1 MFPKLFDLPFVHVP
15 IYGYGLMM
23 VFAFLGCQ
31 WLAARLARQRGLDPE
46 VFVNATLIALVAGV
60 VGSRLSHVLE
70 NLRDYTR
77 PGLGFW
83 TNAWNMVNIRS
94 GGLTLYGGLILA
106 APLVLWYFVAKRV
119 PARVALDVAAPCI
132 ALGIAVGRLGCFLN
146 GCCYGAD
153 TSLPWGVTFPY
164 GSNAYVDQFTGST
177 GTHLHAPPPPQLL
190 TPDGFGSAHLVSPDQ
205 AKADPALRPI
215 AAATRSNPV
224 HPTQLYS
231 TINSTLIMLLVL
243 TYIAGP
249 HPGGR
254 GLALLLILEGPTRF
268 LLELLRVEPPV
279 LGPMSLSMVLGIGL
293 FAGGVLLWS
302 FLGRGDG
309 AGVDRQTGFGVVP
322 APSMA

>member
-1 MFPKLFDLPFVHVP
+1 MDQILFRLPVLHVP

-31 WLAARLARQRGLDPE
+31 WLAARLATQRGLDPE
-46 VFVNATLIALVAGV
+46 VFVNGTLIALVAGV

-77 PGLGFW
+77 PDQSVFQ
-83 TNAWNMVNIRS
+83 NAWAMINIRN

-106 APLVLWYFVAKRV
+106 GPLVLWYFLRKRIPGRAAV
-119 PARVALDVAAPCI
+119 DIAAPCV

-153 TSLPWGVTFPY
+153 TNLPWAVRFPY
-164 GSNAYVDQFTGST
+164 GSNAYVDQLSGTTGE
-177 GTHLHAPPPPQLL
+177 HLNHAVPPALL
-190 TPDGFGSAHLVSPDQ
+190 PDGTHLVSPDQ

-215 AAATRSNPV
+215 AAAERSNPV

-243 TYIAGP
+243 AYIAGP

-254 GLALLLILEGPTRF
+254 GLALLLMLEGPTRF
-268 LLELLRVEPPV
+268 VLELLRVEPPV
-279 LGPMSLSMVLGIGL
+279 LGPLSLSMVLGILL
-293 FAGGVLLWS
+293 FV
-302 FLGRGDG
+302 
-309 AGVDRQTGFGVVP
+309 AGVVLWIVLAPPRSSRAP
-322 APSMA
+322 AFSLQPA